1 MPSAFDTT
9 RTLSLSLA
17 AGANG
22 YSGIMANFHPAL
34 YHKLFLLQ
42 AEQTGKGNDLQ
53 NILGPLSAI
62 EDSTYPLSAKV
73 HLQSLG
79 VLESAWTRKLNTSVP
94 DENHRLILEQMSS
107 LTESMK
113 D

>member
-1 MPSAFDTT
+1 MSRGRHLRAAK
-9 RTLSLSLA
+9 A

-79 VLESAWTRKLNTSVP
+79 VLESAWTRKLKTSAT
-94 DENHRLILEQMSS
+94 DDNHKLILAQMRS